1 MLGIQQ
7 SHSSPV
13 QGSPPPP
20 PNTAESQ
27 RSRLLENQEVVV
39 EERISHRAP
48 SIQSASSSSPAETS
62 AENPNTTS
70 EHESAESSESESWD
84 EDVIQVEPSF
94 NRETSLKIVHEA
106 RRPSTSSPVRPG
118 EQRLTDQPLDESAIQ
133 VQPPV
138 SKPAPIPAPT
148 AAMAVT
154 NRTIINMPH
163 DVHPHPSDFAGTAAE
178 DPESWLNFLQRYC
191 KCKRM
196 TDEMFTENF
205 GLYLKHMALQ
215 WYESLSDT
223 DKTSKARLIDAFK
236 RRFYLSNIEKLR
248 VMSDLFRRQQ
258 QPEESVDE
266 YFSQMQKSARIL
278 GNVPDE
284 QLKNAIL
291 LGLKPELKKHA
302 MQVSPT
308 SLQDLLR
315 AAKVAESAERAAGPS
330 SIDISET
337 LKRIEL
343 TLMEGAARPRAVTP
357 IGDLD
362 KEDRAKQ
369 RSASANQENE
379 GRSQQ
384 RTALRDNS
392 PYRSPQSR
400 SYGDRQPQVR
410 FDASADRS
418 GSYDD
423 DATGY

>member
-1 MLGIQQ
+1 M
-7 SHSSPV
+7 
-13 QGSPPPP
+13 
-20 PNTAESQ
+20 
-27 RSRLLENQEVVV
+27 
-39 EERISHRAP
+39 
-48 SIQSASSSSPAETS
+48 
-62 AENPNTTS
+62 
-70 EHESAESSESESWD
+70 
-84 EDVIQVEPSF
+84 
-94 NRETSLKIVHEA
+94 
-106 RRPSTSSPVRPG
+106 
-118 EQRLTDQPLDESAIQ
+118 
-133 VQPPV
+133 QPPV
-138 SKPAPIPAPT
+138 SKPASILAST

-236 RRFYLSNIEKLR
+236 RRFYLSDIEKLR

-284 QLKNAIL
+284 QLENAIL

-302 MQVSPT
+302 IQVSPT

-330 SIDISET
+330 SIDISKT

-343 TLMEGAARPRAVTP
+343 TLMEGAARPRSVTP

-384 RTALRDNS
+384 RTALRDSS
-392 PYRSPQSR
+392 PYRSPPSR

-423 DATGY
+423 DATGYQPHQQRYGTQTDRQPSRNTADDSYYRNDYGGAANTYNQRGRSFERSGRNYNGRSRNNRRGMQSRSSGDFDNRTCYNCGVQGHISRFCPP